1 MQHAKKIIAGAVA
14 GVALAGYLGG
24 NMVMNTKAQDALTAS
39 MKETPFTYTSIACE
53 GWSFNP
59 VCTIENYSYENI
71 ITLNKVTLKNVK
83 AFADFEKNPDGHL
96 DLNQRIEGIVFD
108 FENPEAQ
115 QYIMLASLFVGHEAA
130 MQFQEILSLISGNET
145 VFEAKGAVH
154 VKDDKLIKADRFL
167 LLLGNPFFEVKTRM
181 SLENKEGFGVQGI
194 DGVYFYEAGFSLK
207 NRQAA
212 LDFLQSFL
220 QEEEANIQEVLAE
233 GVAEI
238 ETLMKTHDQESVDW
252 KALNAFKNVLA
263 GTHAGITFTVEG
275 KTKENNNILE
285 DLFAITDLQELTA
298 KNYTV
303 TVTNTK

>member
-1 MQHAKKIIAGAVA
+1 MQHVKKIIAGAVA
-14 GVALAGYLGG
+14 GIALAGYLGG

-59 VCTIENYSYENI
+59 VCTIKNYSYENI
-71 ITLNKVTLKNVK
+71 VTLNKVTLKNVK
-83 AFADFEKNPDGHL
+83 AFADFEKNPHGRLEL
-96 DLNQRIEGIVFD
+96 DQRIEGIVFD
-108 FENPEAQ
+108 LDNPEAQ
-115 QYIMLASLFVGHEAA
+115 QYLMLAGLFVGYEAA
-130 MQFQEILSLISGNET
+130 MQIQEALLLISSDET
-145 VFEAKGAVH
+145 VFEAKGVVH
-154 VKDDKLIKADRFL
+154 VEDDKLIKADRFFL
-167 LLLGNPFFEVKTRM
+167 SLSNPSFEVSTRM

-220 QEEEANIQEVLAE
+220 NDEDVSIKDVLAE
-233 GVAEI
+233 LIEEI
-238 ETLMKTHDQESVDW
+238 ETLMATHDKGSVDW
-252 KALNAFKNVLA
+252 NMLNAFKNVLA
-263 GTHAGITFTVEG
+263 GTHSGVTFTIEG

-285 DLFAITDLQELTA
+285 DLFSIIDLQDLLA
-298 KNYTV
+298 KNYAV